1 MLGVRY
7 SDRKYKRK
15 KIALPEKMGSILT
28 LDLSF
33 VRGSCK
39 NSAEII
45 RFFMYPAVPPTR
57 NGDMVDLV
65 GMI

>member
-1 MLGVRY
+1 
-7 SDRKYKRK
+7 
-15 KIALPEKMGSILT
+15 MGSILT

-45 RFFMYPAVPPTR
+45 RFFMFPAVPPTR

-65 GMI
+65 LIVP